1 MSKVIEFPEA
11 LTLKDNMVLYVV
23 SPDDDEDKEDRKVS
37 IATLKEA
44 VKQDTVDIKLI
55 KTEW

>member
-1 MSKVIEFPEA
+1 MSKVIDFPEA
-11 LTLKDNMVLYVV
+11 VTLKDNMVLYVV
-23 SPDDDEDKEDRKVS
+23 SPDDSEDKEDRKVS
-37 IATLKEA
+37 IATLKET

>member
-1 MSKVIEFPEA
+1 MSKVIDFPEA
-11 LTLKDNMVLYVV
+11 VTLKDNMVLYIV
-23 SPDDDEDKEDRKVS
+23 SPDDSEDKEDRKVS
-37 IATLKEA
+37 IATLKET

>member
-1 MSKVIEFPEA
+1 MSKVIDFPEA
-11 LTLKDNMVLYVV
+11 VTLKDNMVLYVV
-23 SPDDDEDKEDRKVS
+23 SQDDSEDKEDRKVS
-37 IATLKEA
+37 IATLKET

>member
-1 MSKVIEFPEA
+1 MSRVIEFPEA
-11 LTLKDNMVLYVV
+11 VTLKDNMVLYVV
-23 SPDDDEDKEDRKVS
+23 SPDDAEDKEDRKVS